1 MMNSIGRLPLRILR
15 NHWKDM
21 ALAVLIFTGVTL
33 WMQRD
38 MLQIEQQADN
48 FILPSLSQQATP
60 ILSSSERTL
69 VYFFAPWCNICK
81 LSIGN
86 LSGLSDDLNTVAV
99 ALDYG
104 STKEVKTFVG
114 DRDLQVKVLL
124 GNSQVADAYQV
135 NMYPSY
141 YVIDAQ
147 GRVLGR
153 SVGYSSLAGLLWRT
167 REI

>member
-1 MMNSIGRLPLRILR
+1 M
-15 NHWKDM
+15 
-21 ALAVLIFTGVTL
+21 
-33 WMQRD
+33 
-38 MLQIEQQADN
+38 
-48 FILPSLSQQATP
+48 
-60 ILSSSERTL
+60 
-69 VYFFAPWCNICK
+69 YFFAPWCNICK

-104 STKEVKTFVG
+104 STEEVKTFVG

-135 NMYPSY
+135 NIYPSY

-147 GRVLGR
+147 GKVLGR